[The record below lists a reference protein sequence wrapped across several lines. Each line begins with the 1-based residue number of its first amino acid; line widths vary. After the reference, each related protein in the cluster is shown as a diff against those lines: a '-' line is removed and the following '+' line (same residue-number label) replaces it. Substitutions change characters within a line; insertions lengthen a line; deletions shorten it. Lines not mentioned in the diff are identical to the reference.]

1 MSNHFQVLV
10 CVPEPE
16 KITDSESLQT
26 KIDYQ
31 LKHFKSRTFSKC
43 RSRLTNVRL
52 YWRAIAAIH
61 TSFCG
66 MGVPFLPSSAAILP

>member
-1 MSNHFQVLV
+1 MVMSNHFQVLV

-43 RSRLTNVRL
+43 
-52 YWRAIAAIH
+52 
-61 TSFCG
+61 
-66 MGVPFLPSSAAILP
+66 